1 MDELNI
7 CIFCGKEP
15 EKPRQYGYQIAP
27 RRNTCYCIDHS
38 CGNGIY
44 VSVHGYSREEVVEKW
59 NKIMSAAD
67 VAPVVHGQCVVT
79 PNPPSIFRGKI
90 GGKEKYCRILIR
102 RKRAPLKEAID
113 YFSYAVQ
120 EGDRI
125 IPEYSEQEQTE
136 LREQQA
142 CFVTALVALT
152 REATKTVCERSST
165 NETTAP
171 HP

>member
-1 MDELNI
+1 MAEL
-7 CIFCGKEP
+7 
-15 EKPRQYGYQIAP
+15 
-27 RRNTCYCIDHS
+27 T
-38 CGNGIY
+38 
-44 VSVHGYSREEVVEKW
+44 
-59 NKIMSAAD
+59 
-67 VAPVVHGQCVVT
+67 
-79 PNPPSIFRGKI
+79 SIFRGKI

-142 CFVTALVALT
+142 CFVTALVAL
-152 REATKTVCERSST
+152 RRAEQEARLAERMD
-165 NETTAP
+165 NA
-171 HP
+171 